1 MQRFDEA
8 VVGAGIVGLACAYH
22 LARHGRRVV
31 VLERHPRAQGASVRN
46 FGMLWPIGQ
55 TPGAMHQIALR
66 SREHWLNILP
76 DAGIWH
82 EKTGSLHLAYREDE
96 AQVLQ
101 EFIHAAPADGYE
113 VEMWSPET
121 ILRNA
126 PRINPENLMGAMWS
140 PSEICVDPRA
150 VIATLPG
157 YLTAKFGVEFRFGV
171 TAVGYE
177 RPAVRTSAG
186 VIEAENLYVC
196 SGDEMQILYPETFAT
211 LGLKLCKLQMLRTAP
226 TGDYRLGP
234 MLAAG
239 LTLRHYKSFAKCP
252 SLPALKERVAR
263 ETPEFDRYGI
273 HVMASQ
279 NGGGE
284 LTLGDS
290 HEYGAEITPFDS
302 EVIDRLILDY
312 LQSFLTPPN
321 GKEFEIASR
330 WHGIYAKHEE
340 KAQII
345 VRPEPGVTLVT
356 GVGGA
361 GMTMSF
367 GVAENAVRENL

>member
-1 MQRFDEA
+1 
-8 VVGAGIVGLACAYH
+8 
-22 LARHGRRVV
+22 
-31 VLERHPRAQGASVRN
+31 
-46 FGMLWPIGQ
+46 
-55 TPGAMHQIALR
+55 
-66 SREHWLNILP
+66 
-76 DAGIWH
+76 
-82 EKTGSLHLAYREDE
+82 
-96 AQVLQ
+96 
-101 EFIHAAPADGYE
+101 
-113 VEMWSPET
+113 
-121 ILRNA
+121 
-126 PRINPENLMGAMWS
+126 
-140 PSEICVDPRA
+140 
-150 VIATLPG
+150 
-157 YLTAKFGVEFRFGV
+157 
-171 TAVGYE
+171 
-177 RPAVRTSAG
+177 
-186 VIEAENLYVC
+186 
-196 SGDEMQILYPETFAT
+196 
-211 LGLKLCKLQMLRTAP
+211 
-226 TGDYRLGP
+226 